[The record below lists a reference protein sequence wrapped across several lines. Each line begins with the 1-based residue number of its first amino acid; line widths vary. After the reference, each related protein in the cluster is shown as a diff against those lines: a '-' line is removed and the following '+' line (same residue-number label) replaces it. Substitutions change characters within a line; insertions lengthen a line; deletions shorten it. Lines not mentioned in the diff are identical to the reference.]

1 MAHPQPQDVG
11 SCCGAA
17 GLRGRAGQPQHAVL
31 RDRATGRQAD
41 TPPPG
46 DEVTLNLVIANGRD
60 WTAFSSDVGIAKAA
74 TTEVRSF
81 SNGEKA
87 RWFDSAVVGSGH
99 VQLLACPAGSGP
111 GSPSAPGY

>member
-1 MAHPQPQDVG
+1 M
-11 SCCGAA
+11 
-17 GLRGRAGQPQHAVL
+17 
-31 RDRATGRQAD
+31 
-41 TPPPG
+41 
-46 DEVTLNLVIANGRD
+46 IANGRD

-111 GSPSAPGY
+111 GLPVSAGVLTFDLEVALRPDTTPAITA